1 MTLSLD
7 SAIVTS
13 KGNMCRH
20 KKKRDGNREGREGG
34 TYKEAGR
41 GELSM
46 FRRGDL
52 SMLHGVFPLRA
63 TSNLTR

>member
-1 MTLSLD
+1 MET
-7 SAIVTS
+7 
-13 KGNMCRH
+13 
-20 KKKRDGNREGREGG
+20 GRGERGDI
-34 TYKEAGR
+34 YEAGR